1 MRNILVI
8 IIFFI
13 TACTSNKVTKNH
25 GFISLDNKL
34 ENIIINKSNKNDII
48 KFIGYP
54 SSISEFNPNKWF
66 YIERQQRNQSLFKL
80 GIKKLSKN
88 NILIIEFDN
97 KGLVQNRKLV
107 NVSDMNK
114 LKYVKKITTKEFE
127 TDNTL
132 YNVFSSFREKVNA
145 PARKR
150 TQKD

>member
-48 KFIGYP
+48 EFIGYP

>member
-1 MRNILVI
+1 M
-8 IIFFI
+8 
-13 TACTSNKVTKNH
+13 
-25 GFISLDNKL
+25 
-34 ENIIINKSNKNDII
+34 
-48 KFIGYP
+48 
-54 SSISEFNPNKWF
+54 
-66 YIERQQRNQSLFKL
+66 FKL

-114 LKYVKKITTKEFE
+114 LKYVKKTTTKEFE